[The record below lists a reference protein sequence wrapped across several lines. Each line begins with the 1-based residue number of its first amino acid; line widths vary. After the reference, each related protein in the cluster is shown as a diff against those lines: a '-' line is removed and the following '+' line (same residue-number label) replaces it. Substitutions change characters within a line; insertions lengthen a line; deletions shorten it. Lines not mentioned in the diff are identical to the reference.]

1 MDNKVLALIFIFIA
15 VILDVLANICIKK
28 SNSMGKKKYIGLAGI
43 FIISFCLM
51 LVKAIDLMDLS
62 IVYAMFGA
70 LGLIATTVVDKL
82 LFDLKIESTGV
93 LGIAS
98 VISGVVIMQLL

>member
-28 SNSMGKKKYIGLAGI
+28 SDEMRKKKYICFAGI

-51 LVKAIDLMDLS
+51 LVKAINLMDLS
-62 IVYAMFGA
+62 VVYAMFGA
-70 LGLIATTVVDKL
+70 LGLLATTVTDKL
-82 LFDLKIESTGV
+82 LFGLKIDLTGI
-93 LGIAS
+93 LGITS